1 MPTGWSGRKQGKY
14 TVGRKGEWRGGREW
28 VETYTTAQKLSA
40 WCGNRWCGKGDTF
53 NPLRYAFRGNGSK
66 CDLKSWGEA
75 ETVLGTGGTGE
86 GYAAEGKFSPNGRVT
101 E

>member
-1 MPTGWSGRKQGKY
+1 M
-14 TVGRKGEWRGGREW
+14 EIGGALRREEE
-28 VETYTTAQKLSA
+28 VTE
-40 WCGNRWCGKGDTF
+40 GTF

-66 CDLKSWGEA
+66 CDAKSWGEA

-86 GYAAEGKFSPNGRVT
+86 GYAAEGKSERHDTVT